1 MRQMKGL
8 VGAFWAAVLL
18 AAGSCFWAQAPKA
31 GEYAGTIKGTIAIRM
46 TLAVEGQR
54 VTGSYFYEKYKKP
67 IQLAGAVDPDGTVLL
82 IEGDGRGAET
92 GRFEGRFTAGGAFEG
107 SWSSP
112 DGVKQMPFSVRPA
125 GSPPPSPD
133 PTGVYSRGDG
143 SLDVRL
149 LAGGRVKVHLVVVQ
163 GPGAHIGEVDAELDL
178 SGSVAVYRNG
188 ACEIT
193 FRFGADSA
201 LVEQKGTDSDCDFG
215 AFVTVAGEY
224 KKKAGKPAA

>member
-1 MRQMKGL
+1 MRRAIL
-8 VGAFWAAVLL
+8 VSVCVILPLCVL
-18 AAGSCFWAQAPKA
+18 AQAPKS

-54 VTGSYFYEKYKKP
+54 VTGSYCYEKYKKP
-67 IQLAGAVDPDGTVLL
+67 IQLAGAVGPDGAVLL
-82 IEGDGRGAET
+82 IESDGKGAET
-92 GRFEGRFTAGGAFEG
+92 GRFEGRFADGAFEG
-107 SWSSP
+107 TWSNPGGS
-112 DGVKQMPFSVRPA
+112 KQMPFSVRPA
-125 GSPPPSPD
+125 GGPPPSLD

-149 LAGGRVKVHLVVVQ
+149 LGGGRVKVHLVVVQ

-178 SGSVAVYRNG
+178 RGDVAVYSSG

-193 FRFGADSA
+193 FRFRADSA
-201 LVEQKGTDSDCDFG
+201 LVAQKGTDSDCDFG

-224 KKKAGKPAA
+224 KKKAGTRSP